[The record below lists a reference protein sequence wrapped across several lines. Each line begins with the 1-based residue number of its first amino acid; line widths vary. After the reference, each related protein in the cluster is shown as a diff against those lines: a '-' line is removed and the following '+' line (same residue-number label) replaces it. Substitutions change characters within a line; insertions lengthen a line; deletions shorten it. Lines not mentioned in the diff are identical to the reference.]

1 MKQAKDFLE
10 TYPEKDGY
18 QQFFCPGRVNLIG
31 EHIDYNGGYVLPCAL
46 EFGIYGVAK
55 IIDEDKLILKSRNME
70 LEVEV
75 ALDDLEYKDEHGW
88 ANYPKGIAKEFINRG
103 FKLKGMQINYYGNIP
118 EGAGLSSS
126 AAMEIL
132 TCMIIDNLHNLNVN
146 KLEWIKLSQKVENE
160 YIGVNC
166 GIMDQFA
173 VCMGKKDHV
182 ILLDCDTLKY
192 KYSKVKMDKHSLVII
207 NSNKKREL
215 SSSKYNE
222 RRDECEEGL
231 RILRKYKDIENL
243 CDLTSLELKQFID
256 KIDKENIRKRVRHV
270 IMENERVIN
279 SIKALENEDLHTFGK
294 MMNQSHDSLRNDY
307 EVTGYELDILVD
319 EARKCDG
326 VLGSRMTGAGFGG
339 CTITLIEN
347 QHIEKFEKRIKKV
360 YKEKTGLDA
369 DFYHSLIEDGV
380 KKI

>member
-10 TYPEKDGY
+10 TYPKKDGY

-55 IIDEDKLILKSRNME
+55 IIEEDKLILKSRNME

-103 FKLKGMQINYYGNIP
+103 FKLKGMRINYYGNIP

-307 EVTGYELDILVD
+307 EVTGYELDVLVD

-369 DFYHSLIEDGV
+369 DFYYSLIEDGV